1 MTRLL
6 ALKYK
11 VLHNVRDDARGAI
24 ENAPQPPWGN
34 HFKCKDLPFGGRG
47 KTPTNMTPAP
57 TPRTV
62 TINRAAA
69 SPPVGIL
76 WKAAA

>member
-11 VLHNVRDDARGAI
+11 VLHNVRDDARRAD
-24 ENAPQPPWGN
+24 ENAPQAPMEI
-34 HFKCKDLPFGGRG
+34 HFKSHELAFVGRRQN
-47 KTPTNMTPAP
+47 TTNMTPAP